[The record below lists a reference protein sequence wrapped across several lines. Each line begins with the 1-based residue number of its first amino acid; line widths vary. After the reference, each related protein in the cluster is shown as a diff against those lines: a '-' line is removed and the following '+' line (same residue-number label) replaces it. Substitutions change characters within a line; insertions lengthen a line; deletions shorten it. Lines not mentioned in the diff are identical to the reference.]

1 MPGCARPLF
10 TPPEPLIQIRRG
22 YLADYRGFLLSV
34 GIDSD
39 GWDAQVRKDGRSLYS
54 ARRCSL
60 AAAKVAAAEFTLAA
74 GGPAGRYEPDAL
86 ARDLVWR
93 ASW

>member
-10 TPPEPLIQIRRG
+10 APPALLIQIRRG
-22 YLADYRGFLLSV
+22 YVADYRGFLLSV
-34 GIDSD
+34 EVDSD
-39 GWDAQVRKDGRSLYS
+39 GWAVRVRKDGQSLYS

-60 AAAKVAAAEFTLAA
+60 AAARVAAAEFTLASVGA
-74 GGPAGRYEPDAL
+74 AGRYEPDAL